1 MPILRFI
8 AVVEINLTRAMRTS
22 MILKV
27 LYIANI
33 YLVRSHDLKLNSVLT
48 YADLNIQNI
57 KLSKLH
63 VRAANLDLMHRK
75 FIQPNRPPLPQP
87 HHAKPNEFPVNEWN
101 LLTLGKRVSVSRR
114 AWFTAWSLTNR
125 APGDVRSGWR
135 RRRQLKLRHLVENL
149 ADAAAAAAQIGRH
162 FSVKSHSNF
171 YTSMISREISC
182 SSGC

>member
-1 MPILRFI
+1 
-8 AVVEINLTRAMRTS
+8 
-22 MILKV
+22 
-27 LYIANI
+27 
-33 YLVRSHDLKLNSVLT
+33 
-48 YADLNIQNI
+48 
-57 KLSKLH
+57 
-63 VRAANLDLMHRK
+63 MHRK

-149 ADAAAAAAQIGRH
+149 ADAAAAQIGRH

-171 YTSMISREISC
+171 YLYDFTRDKLLLRMLEQTNEFSWYEFVIKNSLFVRIVDFVKTIWLDIEFAKAKFVCRCRIP
-182 SSGC
+182 

>member
-1 MPILRFI
+1 M
-8 AVVEINLTRAMRTS
+8 AKVVIRIGCATWNSNLKCY
-22 MILKV
+22 L
-27 LYIANI
+27 I
-33 YLVRSHDLKLNSVLT
+33 YLVCSHDLKLKSVLT

-57 KLSKLH
+57 KLSKYH

-149 ADAAAAAAQIGRH
+149 ADAAAAAQIGRH

-171 YTSMISREISC
+171 YTSTISREISR

>member
-1 MPILRFI
+1 MYTASMPISRFI
-8 AVVEINLTRAMRTS
+8 AGNQSNSGLADDHDFRIA
-22 MILKV
+22 
-27 LYIANI
+27 IANI
-33 YLVRSHDLKLNSVLT
+33 YLARSHDLKLNSVLT

-114 AWFTAWSLTNR
+114 A
-125 APGDVRSGWR
+125 
-135 RRRQLKLRHLVENL
+135 
-149 ADAAAAAAQIGRH
+149 
-162 FSVKSHSNF
+162 
-171 YTSMISREISC
+171 
-182 SSGC
+182 

>member
-8 AVVEINLTRAMRTS
+8 AGNQSNSGLADDHDFRIAV
-22 MILKV
+22 
-27 LYIANI
+27 ANI
-33 YLVRSHDLKLNSVLT
+33 YLARSHDLKLKSVFY
-48 YADLNIQNI
+48 YADLSIQNI
-57 KLSKLH
+57 KLSKYH

-75 FIQPNRPPLPQP
+75 FIQPKRPPLPQP
-87 HHAKPNEFPVNEWN
+87 QHAKPNEFPVNEWN

-149 ADAAAAAAQIGRH
+149 ADAAAAQIGRH

-171 YTSMISREISC
+171 YTSTISREISC